1 MIELKNISKS
11 FDDKQVISDFSY
23 DFGEKGIICIS
34 GASGCGKT
42 TLLRII
48 SGLEK
53 ADSGEVSV
61 NGKLT
66 FLFQEDRLLPWL
78 NVEENIACVL
88 RGKAAE
94 KHTRVENL
102 LTAMGLE
109 GLADAEIS
117 SLSGGMKRRVALA
130 RAIAPEPDIL
140 LLDEAFNGL
149 DNETRFSIHA
159 IIKEYS
165 KEHLVVLVT
174 HDESDISSLADKVI
188 KL

>member
-11 FDDKQVISDFSY
+11 FDDKQIISNFSY

-48 SGLEK
+48 SGVEK

-88 RGKAAE
+88 KGKALE
-94 KHTRVENL
+94 KKEKISSL
-102 LTAMGLE
+102 LTSLGLE
-109 GLADAEIS
+109 GLGDSQIQ

-149 DNETRFSIHA
+149 DNETRFKIHA
-159 IIKEYS
+159 LIKEYS
-165 KEHLVVLVT
+165 KEHLIVLVT